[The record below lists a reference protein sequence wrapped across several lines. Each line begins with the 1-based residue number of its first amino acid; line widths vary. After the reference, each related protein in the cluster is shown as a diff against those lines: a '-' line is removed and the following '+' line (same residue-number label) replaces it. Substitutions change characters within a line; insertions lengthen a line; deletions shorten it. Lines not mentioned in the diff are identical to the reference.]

1 MHLHLVI
8 HSDGYIKYL
17 MWLYQN
23 LFIHLLV
30 DLPAIMDSAAMNIFC
45 SLIFF
50 LFNNL
55 KYFVLRRTTFNSVT
69 LLSLMGCLY
78 IDDKLDRI

>member
-8 HSDGYIKYL
+8 HSDGCIKYL

-50 LFNNL
+50 FL
-55 KYFVLRRTTFNSVT
+55 TT
-69 LLSLMGCLY
+69 
-78 IDDKLDRI
+78 